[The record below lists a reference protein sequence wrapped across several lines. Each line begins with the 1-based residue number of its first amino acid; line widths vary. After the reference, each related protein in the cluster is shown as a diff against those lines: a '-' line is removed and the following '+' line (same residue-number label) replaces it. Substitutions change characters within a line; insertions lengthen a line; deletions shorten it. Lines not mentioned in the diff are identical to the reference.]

1 MAVDFPSHRLLAWY
15 QKHGRDLPWRQ
26 TKDPYAIWVSE
37 IMCQQ
42 TRVDTV
48 IGYYQRWMQAFPT
61 LQALA
66 EASEQEVLK
75 CWEGLGYYR
84 RARHLHQSA
93 KWVVEDFD
101 GVFPNDLSSILS
113 LKGIGAY
120 TSAAIGSIAF
130 GIAKGVVDGNVL
142 RVATRYLGIE
152 DDIRKGATIRQ
163 IQTWMDSIIDPRSPG
178 DFNQAMMELGATL
191 CSPTKPTCEVCPLS
205 SQCIAYA
212 TASTA
217 SIPYKSPAKKV
228 PHYPIGVAVIKNDH
242 GHVLIGR
249 RRSDQMLGGLWEF
262 PGGKQEANETIE
274 ETVKREILEE
284 LGLDIEVM
292 GSMLNVPHAYS
303 HFKVTLHVYECRL
316 VSKAQEAVAHV
327 HEELRWIPP
336 DELNDYPFPKANKTI
351 VEHLQLEE
359 SITDGFT

>member
-1 MAVDFPSHRLLAWY
+1 MIAEFPSRTLLSWY
-15 QKHGRDLPWRQ
+15 QEHGRDLPWRQ

-48 IGYYQRWMQAFPT
+48 TGYYQRWLQAFPT

-66 EASEQEVLK
+66 EASEHDVLK

-93 KWVVEDFD
+93 KWVVEHFD

-113 LKGIGAY
+113 LKGIGGY

-130 GIAKGVVDGNVL
+130 SIAKGVVDGNVL
-142 RVATRYLGIE
+142 RVATRYLGVE
-152 DDIRKGATIRQ
+152 DDIRKATTHRQ
-163 IQTWMDSIIDPRSPG
+163 IQSWMDSIIDPHRPG
-178 DFNQAMMELGATL
+178 DFNQAMMELGATV
-191 CSPTKPTCEVCPLS
+191 CSPTKPTCENCPLS
-205 SQCIAYA
+205 AQCIAFA
-212 TASTA
+212 TARTS

-228 PHYPIGVAVIKNDH
+228 PHYSIGVAVIKNDQ
-242 GHVLIGR
+242 GDVLIGR

-262 PGGKQEANETIE
+262 PGGKQEVDETIQ

-292 GSMLNVPHAYS
+292 GSMLDVPHAYS

-316 VSKAQEAVAHV
+316 VTKDQEAVAHV
-327 HEELRWIPP
+327 HQELRWVPP
-336 DELNDYPFPKANKTI
+336 HELDDYPFPKANKTI
-351 VEHLQLEE
+351 VESLQH
-359 SITDGFT
+359 

>member
-1 MAVDFPSHRLLAWY
+1 MIAEFPSSRFLSWY
-15 QKHGRDLPWRQ
+15 QHNGRDLPWRQ
-26 TKDPYAIWVSE
+26 TKDPYSIWVSE

-61 LQALA
+61 VEALA
-66 EASEQEVLK
+66 NASEQEVLK

-84 RARHLHQSA
+84 RARHLHASA
-93 KWVVEDFD
+93 NIVMDQFNGE
-101 GVFPNDLSSILS
+101 FPRDLPSILS

-120 TSAAIGSIAF
+120 TSAAIASIAF
-130 GIAKGVVDGNVL
+130 GIPKGVVDGNVL

-152 DDIRKGATIRQ
+152 DDIRKGSTHRQ
-163 IQTWMDSIIDPRSPG
+163 IQSWMDSVIDPHRPG

-191 CSPTKPTCEVCPLS
+191 CSPTKPRCEVCPLS
-205 SQCIAYA
+205 AQCIAFA
-212 TASTA
+212 TARTA

-228 PHYPIGVAVIKNDH
+228 PHYPIGVAVIKNGQGD
-242 GHVLIGR
+242 VLIGR

-262 PGGKQEANETIE
+262 PGGKQEPDESIE
-274 ETVKREILEE
+274 DTVKREILEE

-292 GSMLNVPHAYS
+292 GSMLDVPHAYS

-316 VSKAQEAVAHV
+316 ARKDQEAMAHV
-327 HEELRWIPP
+327 HEELRWVPP
-336 DELNDYPFPKANKTI
+336 RELDDYPFPKANKTI
-351 VEHLQLEE
+351 VESLQQ
-359 SITDGFT
+359 